1 MNDYVIYENNGL
13 IEICKR
19 PNYDPRKFIPH
30 SNSVGNGVKVDI
42 NTGEVLPKNQYQSK
56 HDALPKVRTT
66 MNHNRRV
73 LIYNASFRLPYV
85 YFIALTCANHMSYE
99 DFNNKFKQFSRKFRR
114 KYPDVAFMA
123 FKEIQETERY
133 HFHMVLWNKNEPKKL
148 EFDSVELFMMWGEAD
163 MPPDIRQLHTIE
175 DIDDVAFYLC
185 NYSDENDIKVQGLYH
200 FPPKA
205 HLCCYNGELK
215 KPEPKITSLNDLD
228 LHMYKLRQSSKS
240 FGYEFQTY
248 IREEVKYA

>member
-1 MNDYVIYENNGL
+1 MNDYLIYENNGL

-30 SNSVGNGVKVDI
+30 PNSVDNSIKVDI

-56 HDALPKVRTT
+56 YDALPKIRTT
-66 MNHNRRV
+66 MNNHRRI
-73 LIYNASFRLPYV
+73 LLYNASFRLPYV
-85 YFIALTCANHMSYE
+85 YFITLTCANHMSYE
-99 DFNNKFKQFSRKFRR
+99 DFNNKFKQFRRRFRR
-114 KYPDVAFMA
+114 KYPNVAFMT
-123 FKEIQETERY
+123 FKEVQKCGNY
-133 HFHMVLWNKNEPKKL
+133 HLHMVAWHEEKAQPIA
-148 EFDSVELFMMWGEAD
+148 FDYAELADMWGESKIF
-163 MPPDIRQLHTIE
+163 PDIRQLHTIK
-175 DIDDVAFYLC
+175 DINDVAFYLC
-185 NYSDENDIKVQGLYH
+185 NYSNNDDKIQGLYY

-215 KPEPKITSLNDLD
+215 KPEPKMVNLNDLD